1 MDPALRSPA
10 NPDGF
15 SWAAEQIDRDSLTA
29 RLSHEFGV
37 QMPSIG
43 DRLALDHKSFIKFPN
58 GKVCIQFFEY
68 YFSTL
73 GQLFVVI
80 DKDEF
85 LANNRDQLISP
96 DRNDK
101 LFYCQKAAIIAIASP
116 LYPVPA
122 PSVKT
127 YLSYAKD
134 MAFTAWIQMHFKTV
148 DDFPADVL
156 RYLQTRI
163 LVYLARVN
171 VGCSLPSL
179 YCESQKVVTNA
190 AKIARSNQKMDE
202 MLKWK
207 LVIIVACLHLQI
219 ALLTNTPPGDEWRYL
234 RSCLGSR
241 GVAAPGCFV
250 LSYGHGYPSIT
261 TNGKYQFVIKN
272 YLLSNLQTQLDEQ
285 WMKWC
290 PLNRFRSIME
300 IMHLNRNKRN
310 DLYQRFCFQYGGRLD
325 MSNNDDNEI
334 AAKIYDEKV
343 ICYEQI
349 RTCSGLFSD
358 PTMTRYRGLFNAMFR
373 YDLIEARAFL
383 DLIDLKSCNGIDK
396 LPELEK
402 RPGTVAPGGSDV
414 IFEKEKDR

>member
-1 MDPALRSPA
+1 MDPASRSPA
-10 NPDGF
+10 NPGGF
-15 SWAAEQIDRDSLTA
+15 SWAAEQNDRDFLTA

-43 DRLALDHKSFIKFPN
+43 DRLALEYESFVKFPTRN
-58 GKVCIQFFEY
+58 VCIQFLEY

-96 DRNDK
+96 DRNEK
-101 LFYCQKAAIIAIASP
+101 LFYFQKAAIIAIASP

-122 PSVKT
+122 PSVEI

-134 MAFTAWIQMHFKTV
+134 MAFAAWIQMRFKTF

-163 LVYLARVN
+163 LSYLARVN

-179 YCESQKVVTNA
+179 YCESQKVVTDA
-190 AKIARSNQKMDE
+190 AKIVRSNQKMDE
-202 MLKWK
+202 KLKWK
-207 LVIIVACLHLQI
+207 LLIIVACLHLQI
-219 ALLTNTPPGDEWRYL
+219 ALLTNTPPGNEWRYL
-234 RSCLGSR
+234 RFCLR
-241 GVAAPGCFV
+241 FRKVAAPSCFE
-250 LSYGHGYPSIT
+250 LSYEHGYPSIT
-261 TNGKYQFVIKN
+261 TNGEYQFVIKN
-272 YLLSNLQTQLDEQ
+272 YLLSNLQKQLDEQ
-285 WMKWC
+285 WMNWC
-290 PLNRFRSIME
+290 P
-300 IMHLNRNKRN
+300 NKRN
-310 DLYQRFCFQYGGRLD
+310 DLHQRFCFQYGGGLD
-325 MSNNDDNEI
+325 MYNHDDNET
-334 AAKIYDEKV
+334 AAKIHDEKV

-349 RTCSGLFSD
+349 RTCSGFFSD
-358 PTMTRYRGLFNAMFR
+358 PTMNRYRGLFNAMFR

-383 DLIDLKSCNGIDK
+383 DMIDLDSCDGIDQ

-402 RPGTVAPGGSDV
+402 RPGTVAPGGSNV